1 MYFFPLLFRLS
12 KLVQIG
18 ESRWIIEYS
27 QFLTRCTL
35 NVFVS
40 FLCLTLLVQYIKLL
54 MEKYVSTQFDQSFSN
69 ILVNYFYCAKV
80 SQFCNHL
87 NINSNKSTMF
97 IMILNYFQSTFFYL
111 CQKLDHF
118 FIAFLTTFYVYFTM
132 LSFVTTC
139 DWLQSIDSYFP
150 LVSLISKHSKD

>member
-1 MYFFPLLFRLS
+1 MFQLNLTSHFQTYLLSTFIVP
-12 KLVQIG
+12 K
-18 ESRWIIEYS
+18 
-27 QFLTRCTL
+27 FL
-35 NVFVS
+35 
-40 FLCLTLLVQYIKLL
+40 K
-54 MEKYVSTQFDQSFSN
+54 
-69 ILVNYFYCAKV
+69 
-80 SQFCNHL
+80 FCNHL

-139 DWLQSIDSYFP
+139 DWLQSIDGYLP
-150 LVSLISKHSKD
+150 LVSLISKHSKDNKFAKDNGVFKISTSSTSILNPSRSIIKSQKTYICLVSCVVVEILHSYTY